1 MLDLCGPNLDDE
13 TQFQMAIRASLE
25 ESTSSNNHVIER
37 NSNGQSKHSSKSSP
51 KKFGIVHSPEKTTTT
66 TLFVQVR
73 KPKIVRK
80 NNSRRSQSRIQQ
92 PMGEVTS

>member
-25 ESTSSNNHVIER
+25 ESSANHVVG
-37 NSNGQSKHSSKSSP
+37 NSNIQSKHSSKSSP
-51 KKFGIVHSPEKTTTT
+51 KKFGIVHSPEKT

-80 NNSRRSQSRIQQ
+80 NNSRRSQSRSIQQ

>member
-25 ESTSSNNHVIER
+25 ESPTNHVVG
-37 NSNGQSKHSSKSSP
+37 NTNGQSKHSSKSP
-51 KKFGIVHSPEKTTTT
+51 KKFGIVHSPEKTTT

-80 NNSRRSQSRIQQ
+80 NNSRRSQSSRLQQ

>member
-25 ESTSSNNHVIER
+25 EPPTNHVG
-37 NSNGQSKHSSKSSP
+37 NTNGQSKHSSKSP
-51 KKFGIVHSPEKTTTT
+51 KKFGIVHSPEKTT

-80 NNSRRSQSRIQQ
+80 NNSRRSQSSRLQQ

>member
-25 ESTSSNNHVIER
+25 ETSTNQIVGNT
-37 NSNGQSKHSSKSSP
+37 NGQSKHSSKSP
-51 KKFGIVHSPEKTTTT
+51 KKFGIVHAPEKTT

-80 NNSRRSQSRIQQ
+80 NNSRRSQSSRLQQ